1 MKSLAE
7 IKKTGKKCQT
17 AKQLYL
23 FYFSKRSCYFYNR
36 KFFKIMK
43 QTYLKEKNKLSFA
56 FLSGFHYSLKRNGE
70 TGHFQINVANSQT
83 REIQE

>member
-1 MKSLAE
+1 
-7 IKKTGKKCQT
+7 
-17 AKQLYL
+17 
-23 FYFSKRSCYFYNR
+23 
-36 KFFKIMK
+36 MK